1 MPLYLVRH
9 GQVDSGI
16 LNPDA
21 ALTEGGRAAVDRLAH
36 LLSAFAIPVSEINHS
51 GKTRAWQTAN
61 IMEHYL
67 KPPLGQKEIKGINPN
82 DDVTE
87 ISKSLDPS
95 KNIMLV
101 SHLPFLE
108 RLVSYLV
115 VDITDKT
122 IIKFQPGGIVCLDK
136 EALIQSWYI
145 KWALMPEM
153 K

>member
-9 GQVDSGI
+9 GEAHVKTFNTGS
-16 LNPDA
+16 

-61 IMEHYL
+61 IMGHYL
-67 KPPLGQKEIKGINPN
+67 KPSLGEKEIKGINPN

-95 KNIMLV
+95 KNIMMV

-115 VDITDKT
+115 IDTADKT
-122 IIKFQPGGIVCLDK
+122 IIKFQSGGIVCLDK
-136 EALIQSWYI
+136 DAVMQSWYI

>member
-9 GQVDSGI
+9 GEAHLETFNADRS
-16 LNPDA
+16 
-21 ALTEGGRAAVDRLAH
+21 LTEEGRAAVDRIAH
-36 LLSAFAIPVSEINHS
+36 LLSAFAIPVSEILHS
-51 GKTRAWQTAN
+51 GKTRARQTAD
-61 IMEHYL
+61 IMGHYL
-67 KPPLGQKEIKGINPN
+67 EPSLNIKEIKGINPN

-115 VDITDKT
+115 IDTTNKT
-122 IIKFQPGGIVCLDK
+122 IIRFQTGGIVCLDK
-136 EALIQSWYI
+136 DAEMQSWYI